1 MRNSYMPS
9 KEDIKK
15 ALHHLIDSIDDE
27 DLLNQMVGDLVP
39 YVIEFRRR
47 NPVKS
52 KEVDMD
58 GIDWDAYRIDPED
71 PGAKN

>member
-1 MRNSYMPS
+1 MPS

>member
-1 MRNSYMPS
+1 MPS
-9 KEDIKK
+9 KEEIKK